1 MAMREGFSIDHNRAV
16 SAFAEGRLEDAL
28 AFWQA
33 MPELDPASPFY
44 DPTMNRSIAGVHMH
58 KGEFGYARE
67 LIEAVMNA
75 SEDQLNRR
83 YSSDF
88 ATLGVC
94 YWMMG
99 DHENA
104 LASWRRGLE
113 SNYADSAN
121 VQIPLLIWFGNS
133 WLQSDTSEIIRLL
146 RRRVGDR
153 RTGIGW
159 PLPIA
164 QYLLGRKSLEQ
175 LRAEAEMSSH
185 AHIQIRQRRQAEFYV
200 AVQQYLQGET
210 ERFAATM
217 SEIAGTKE
225 LLSECERYLAQ
236 SLMRDTPT
244 GTTA

>member
-1 MAMREGFSIDHNRAV
+1 MREGFSEDHNRAV
-16 SAFAEGRLEDAL
+16 LAFGEGRLDDAL
-28 AFWQA
+28 AMWNA
-33 MPELDPASPFY
+33 MPELDPTSPFY
-44 DPTMNRSIAGVHMH
+44 DPGMNRSIAGVHLR
-58 KGEFGYARE
+58 KCEFGRARD
-67 LIEAVMNA
+67 LIEVIISAT
-75 SEDQLNRR
+75 EDEHNKR

-94 YWMMG
+94 FWMG
-99 DHENA
+99 RDYEHA
-104 LASWRRGLE
+104 LASWKRGLR

-133 WLQSDTSEIIRLL
+133 WLRSDTSEIIGLL

-200 AVQQYLQGET
+200 AVQQYMQGET
-210 ERFAATM
+210 ELFAATM

-225 LLSECERYLAQ
+225 LLSESERYLAQ
-236 SLMRDTPT
+236 SLVRDTPT
-244 GTTA
+244 GTTG